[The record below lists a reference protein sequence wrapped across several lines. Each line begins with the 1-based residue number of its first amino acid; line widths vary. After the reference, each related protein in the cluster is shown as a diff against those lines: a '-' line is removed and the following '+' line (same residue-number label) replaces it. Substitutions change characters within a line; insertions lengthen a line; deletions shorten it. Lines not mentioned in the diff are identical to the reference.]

1 MNQIKCPRLI
11 RGTVY
16 ILIMERRL
24 ESMSNNLGF
33 RKHVTILNRKLFAL
47 FSSSCLAS
55 VTHEAL
61 TLPGKH
67 EIQDVSKTHH
77 PMPFKRL
84 QAKVSAL
91 GARKHKTPSLHLTML
106 WVMCVTVFVSKHGFL
121 SFHRCLPQKCNPHL
135 SSLEKKVYEWVENV
149 SREVSSSWT
158 APVCKLED

>member
-84 QAKVSAL
+84 QAKVSVL

-149 SREVSSSWT
+149 SREVSSS
-158 APVCKLED
+158 